1 MMETAEPWHRQ
12 DLMAAA
18 LILPCG
24 MTRRRFLRQR
34 EMRPVLVIIADV
46 LVHQTF
52 QMPLVQD
59 RHMIEQITAAVVDPT
74 FGNAILPRTSK
85 AGSLGLDAEA
95 LHCVDDFFIEVCTAI
110 EDQIAR
116 SRVVGETHFKRG
128 QVIKRGPNFLV
139 PSKPESSLPLIQG
152 PDRATRPLHPELLS
166 TVLPGG

>member
-24 MTRRRFLRQR
+24 TTRRRFLCQR

-52 QMPLVQD
+52 QMPLVQGN
-59 RHMIEQITAAVVDPT
+59 HMVEQITAAVADPT
-74 FGNAILPRTSK
+74 FGKTILPRTSK

-95 LHCVDDFFIEVCTAI
+95 LHGVDDFFIEVCTAI

-116 SRVVGETHFKRG
+116 SRVVGECFAHLLNNPRAG
-128 QVIKRGPNFLV
+128 WVSGHLIVEN
-139 PSKPESSLPLIQG
+139 SSSIIRN
-152 PDRATRPLHPELLS
+152 DEE
-166 TVLPGG
+166 TV